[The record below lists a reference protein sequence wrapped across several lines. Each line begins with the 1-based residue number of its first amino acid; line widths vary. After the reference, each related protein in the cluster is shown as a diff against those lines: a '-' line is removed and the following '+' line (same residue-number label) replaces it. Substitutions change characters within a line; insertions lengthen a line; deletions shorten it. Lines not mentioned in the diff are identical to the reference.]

1 MNPRIEEFSV
11 DGKKFVYYDFSGFQ
25 TFEEYEKVIED
36 AKSRIVQCPKQTL
49 LTITNIANAIF
60 DTSVK
65 DAFAAWMAFNKP
77 YVKSGAVI
85 GVDGIKKIMANA
97 VFVASGRSNMK
108 CVHTKGQAVEWL
120 LKQ

>member
-1 MNPRIEEFSV
+1 MNPRIEEFSK
-11 DGKKFVYYDFSGFQ
+11 DSKKIVYYDFSNFQ
-25 TFEEYEKVIED
+25 MLEDYEKLIED
-36 AKSRIVQCPKQTL
+36 AKSRIVKYPMNSL
-49 LTITNIANAIF
+49 LTITNIASVKF

-65 DAFAAWMAFNKP
+65 EAFAAWMAFNKP
-77 YVKSGAVI
+77 YVKCGAVI

-108 CVHTKGQAVEWL
+108 CVHTREQAVEWL